1 MSNFDQE
8 LQEQILKRFGTD
20 ALTDYEPYHK
30 EYLRLQALIDTNRQL
45 VNERQQ
51 EIEKQVVRWEYGI
64 GGNNLPRGYY
74 SPSIIE
80 HIVIANAKRGR
91 ICKTKRP
98 SNPSFAFGFDADDR
112 LIIVKQENRTEA
124 ITYNGN
130 VSFGITATDD
140 HIETV
145 TECIYDE
152 NNKLIQLRFLID
164 QTELTLENYRYE
176 ENSMFV
182 QRDIYSVG
190 FMVSQNRYR
199 FTVNGDRL
207 VDYTIEQFDGENL
220 TSQPLNGRYF
230 KVL

>member
-8 LQEQILKRFGTD
+8 LRDILSERFDIDTPTD
-20 ALTDYEPYHK
+20 HEPYHK
-30 EYLRLQALIDTNRQL
+30 EFLRLQALLDTNRQT
-45 VNERQQ
+45 VHTRQQ

-64 GGNNLPRGYY
+64 GGDNLPRGYY
-74 SPSIIE
+74 SPSLIE

-98 SNPSFAFGFDADDR
+98 SNPSFMFGFDEEDR

-130 VSFGITATDD
+130 IAFGITATDD
-140 HIETV
+140 HVETV
-145 TECIYDE
+145 TECVYDE
-152 NNKLIQLRFLID
+152 NKKLIQLRFLID
-164 QTELTLENYRYE
+164 QTELTLEEYRYE
-176 ENSMFV
+176 ENRMVV

-199 FTVNGDRL
+199 FAVDGERL
-207 VDYTIEQFDGENL
+207 ACYTIEQFDGEEI
-220 TSQPLNGRYF
+220 
-230 KVL
+230 

>member
-8 LQEQILKRFGTD
+8 LRDILSERFGTD
-20 ALTDYEPYHK
+20 DHVDHKLYHK
-30 EYLRLQALIDTNRQL
+30 EFLRPQALLDANRQL

-64 GGNNLPRGYY
+64 GGHNLPRGYY
-74 SPSIIE
+74 SPSLIE
-80 HIVIANAKRGR
+80 HIVIANVRRGR

-98 SNPSFAFGFDADDR
+98 SNPSFAFGFDADDH
-112 LIIVKQENRTEA
+112 LVIVKQENRTEA
-124 ITYNGN
+124 IAYNGN
-130 VSFGITATDD
+130 ISFGITATDD

-145 TECIYDE
+145 TECVYDDK
-152 NNKLIQLRFLID
+152 NRLIRLRFLID
-164 QTELTLENYRYE
+164 QTELTLEDYRYE
-176 ENSMFV
+176 ENRIVV

-207 VDYTIEQFDGENL
+207 VDYTVEQFDGEDL
-220 TSQPLNGRYF
+220 TSQPLDGRYF